1 MNHTPDLLTIEDRR
15 TVGLDGSPGGTI
27 QINSPEGPIAL
38 LGKDKKAMAV
48 KIVHQYNTY
57 AALVE
62 ALREAKTELRMLN
75 LKEDG
80 TQKVN
85 TPAAIRLL
93 QIEEALALAEGKE
106 KP

>member
-1 MNHTPDLLTIEDRR
+1 MNHTSDLLTIEDRR

-48 KIVHQYNTY
+48 KIVHRYNTH

-62 ALREAKTELRMLN
+62 ALRE
-75 LKEDG
+75 
-80 TQKVN
+80 TQQ
-85 TPAAIRLL
+85 LL
-93 QIEEALALAEGKE
+93 QVWNYDFVKEQFYKNAETLKQVSNG
-106 KP
+106 